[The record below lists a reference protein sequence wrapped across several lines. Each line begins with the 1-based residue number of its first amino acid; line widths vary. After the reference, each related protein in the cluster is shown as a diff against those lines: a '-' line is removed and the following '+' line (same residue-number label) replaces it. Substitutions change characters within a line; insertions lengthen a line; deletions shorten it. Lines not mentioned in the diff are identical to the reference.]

1 MPSARNTAKKSSGK
15 SNGKAVRKKTSL
27 IKVLAFLVFAS
38 LAAVVGLYFWNW
50 YSDNKRPNFIRE
62 AVIFVRPES
71 TEDEVYAQLINKAG
85 VRRTYSLDHAFKDKQ
100 VAQYMQPGRYEIKP
114 EYTSVYVARML
125 NNCWQTPAKLVLS
138 GTMRQNSQIASKIS
152 SQLMIDSLDVINAL
166 SDKELLKKYGYT
178 PQNVFSLFIPDTYEM
193 WWTATME
200 DVFAKQKQA
209 NEAFWTDE
217 RKAKAKAQGLS
228 PEQVSILASIVSG
241 ETNYEPE
248 MPKIAGVYLN
258 RLHKGMKLQADPT
271 VAYCLNYEVNR
282 ILNKHLLIDSRYNT
296 YRYPGLPPGPIAVPS
311 KACLEAVL
319 NPEGN
324 YLFFCANSTF
334 DGTHLF
340 AVSYN
345 DHLRNAR
352 AFQAALNARGK

>member
-1 MPSARNTAKKSSGK
+1 MAKKTK
-15 SNGKAVRKKTSL
+15 KKKRK
-27 IKVLAFLVFAS
+27 IPAFLV
-38 LAAVVGLYFWNW
+38 LAALVFAGFVGVYFWNW

-71 TEDEVYAQLINKAG
+71 TVDEVYAQLINKAG
-85 VRRTYSLDHAFKDKQ
+85 VRRPYSLDHAFKDKQ
-100 VAQYMQPGRYEIKP
+100 VEQYMQPGRYEIKP

-125 NNCWQTPAKLVLS
+125 NNCWQTPARLTLS
-138 GTMRQNSQIASKIS
+138 GTMRQNSQLAAKIS
-152 SQLMIDSLDVINAL
+152 SQLMIDSLDVIKAL

-193 WWTATME
+193 WWTSTME
-200 DVFAKQKQA
+200 DVLAKQKQA
-209 NEAFWTDE
+209 NDSFWTDE

-228 PEQVSILASIVSG
+228 PAEVSILASIVSG

-282 ILNKHLLIDSRYNT
+282 ILNKHLLIDSKYNT

-311 KACLEAVL
+311 KACLDAVL

-352 AFQAALNARGK
+352 AFQAALNARGR

>member
-1 MPSARNTAKKSSGK
+1 MAGSKKKSK
-15 SNGKAVRKKTSL
+15 QKQKQKKGIPFL
-27 IKVLAFLVFAS
+27 LLLPVLVFAGF
-38 LAAVVGLYFWNW
+38 VGVWFWNW

-62 AVIFVRPES
+62 AVIFVRPDS
-71 TEDEVYAQLINKAG
+71 SVDEVYAQLINKAG
-85 VRRTYSLDHAFKDKQ
+85 VRRPYSLDHAFKDKQ
-100 VAQYMQPGRYEIKP
+100 VEQYMQPGRYEIKP

-138 GTMRQNSQIASKIS
+138 GTMRQNSQLASKIS

-166 SDKELLKKYGYT
+166 SDKDLLKKYGYT

-200 DVFAKQKQA
+200 DVLAKQKQA
-209 NEAFWTDE
+209 NDSFWTDE
-217 RKAKAKAQGLS
+217 RKAKARAQGLS
-228 PEQVSILASIVSG
+228 TQEVSVLASIVSG

-258 RLHKGMKLQADPT
+258 RLHRGMKLQADPT

-282 ILNKHLLIDSRYNT
+282 ILNKHLLIDSKYNT

-352 AFQAALNARGK
+352 AFQAALNARGR